1 MAFASARE
9 RVAQLDV
16 VLIVVVV
23 ARVGSAEVHDTGN
36 HNPGTE

>member
-1 MAFASARE
+1 MALASDRE

-23 ARVGSAEVHDTGN
+23 ARVGSAEVHDTRN
-36 HNPGTE
+36 HNAGTE